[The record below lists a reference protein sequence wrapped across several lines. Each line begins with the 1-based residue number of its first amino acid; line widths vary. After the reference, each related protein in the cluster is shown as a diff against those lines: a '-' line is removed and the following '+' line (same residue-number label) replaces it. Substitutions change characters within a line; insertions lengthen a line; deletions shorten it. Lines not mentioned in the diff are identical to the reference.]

1 MKGPKRD
8 KSSRR
13 RTTVAASLALA
24 GTLLAVPYIAQAATA
39 DEPVSGPVQAPP
51 SELGP
56 AEHRGLLDRV
66 ASGAERGL
74 SPGSGVR
81 QGARPA

>member
-1 MKGPKRD
+1 MKAPKRD

-51 SELGP
+51 PNWVRPNIGGSWT
-56 AEHRGLLDRV
+56 AWQV
-66 ASGAERGL
+66 APNGG
-74 SPGSGVR
+74 
-81 QGARPA
+81 

>member
-39 DEPVSGPVQAPP
+39 DEPVSDRSRRP